1 MNTLN
6 KTARI
11 AGVLYLIIFFT
22 GFFADGYVR
31 GTLIVPDDAA
41 TTARNIAASEGLF
54 RLGIAADVVMI
65 MADVALGVS
74 LYFLLRSVNRP
85 LAMTAAF
92 FRLAQAA
99 TLGLNLLNLF
109 YGLQLLSGAGFLG
122 VFSPD
127 QLQAQ
132 ALVFLNAHATG
143 YQIGL
148 IFFAFSLLVLGYL
161 LYKSDGFPR
170 ILGILQVVAAIGYL
184 IDGTA
189 RVVLV
194 NYEAVAATTDVIVIV
209 AAVIGEMALCLWL
222 LIKGIKVEPLTERA
236 AMATA

>member
-1 MNTLN
+1 MNALN

-11 AGVLYLIIFFT
+11 AGVLYLIIFVT

-31 GTLIVPDDAA
+31 GTLILPDDPA
-41 TTARNIAASEGLF
+41 TTAQNIATSEGLF
-54 RLGIAADVVMI
+54 RIGIASDIVMI

-74 LYFLLRSVNRP
+74 LYFLLRSVSRP
-85 LAMTAAF
+85 LAMAAAF

-99 TLGLNLLNLF
+99 TLGINLLNLF
-109 YGLQLLSGAGFLG
+109 YALQLLSGIGFLG

-127 QLQAQ
+127 QVQAQ

-161 LYKSDGFPR
+161 LYRSNGFPKF
-170 ILGILQVVAAIGYL
+170 LGILQVVAAIGYL
-184 IDGTA
+184 IDGAA
-189 RVVLV
+189 RIVLV
-194 NYEAVAATTDVIVIV
+194 NYAAVAATTDMIVIV
-209 AAVIGEMALCLWL
+209 AAVIGELALCLWL
-222 LIKGIKVEPLTERA
+222 LIKGVKVHAVREGA
-236 AMATA
+236 ALAPA